1 MFYLDYKSQKIT
13 NVVILS
19 LRRPN
24 IKGERILRKKICI
37 IGSGT
42 AGLQLAYSLKDEFDV
57 TVIHSNTLNKIQNGR
72 IMSTQVHFGPTRTR
86 ENRFKMPKWEDK
98 TLLKSIHMTIGN
110 QKLFVGKLKEPA
122 LSVDQRFYFSHCMK
136 DLENKGVSFR
146 LIRVNK
152 DQLESLVDEFDLII
166 DCTGKS
172 GPLFSFPIEKEFSP
186 FLVPQRKCIVGYFLG
201 VKPIQPLGVSVTV
214 LPEIGEM
221 FEIPAITEH
230 GPVTILFIMAIPDRE
245 LDVFK
250 EIKHAKEFT
259 NQMKNVTRKY
269 FQDIHERIE
278 QEIFA
283 VSDDNAFLKVAI
295 KPVIRKPYVTFKNK
309 LVVGCGDS
317 VFLNDP
323 ITGQGCNLSS
333 HCAEQLYETLI
344 QYRNSKWDIQLGET
358 YWNHTKTFVKEVT
371 EWTNAMTQVLP
382 QHVVQI
388 LLSGAE
394 NQKIADEVAEWF
406 ANPRKAYEA
415 FFQPLH

>member
-1 MFYLDYKSQKIT
+1 M
-13 NVVILS
+13 
-19 LRRPN
+19 
-24 IKGERILRKKICI
+24 RKKICI

-42 AGLQLAYSLKDEFDV
+42 AGIQLAYSLKEEFDV
-57 TVIHSNTLNKIQNGR
+57 TVIHSNSSDKIRNGR
-72 IMSTQVHFGPTRTR
+72 IMSTQVHFGSTRTR
-86 ENRFKMPKWEDK
+86 ENRFNMPKWEDK
-98 TLLKSIHMTIGN
+98 TLLKSIHITIGN
-110 QKLFVGKLKEPA
+110 QKLFIGKLKEPA
-122 LSVDQRFYFSHCMK
+122 LSVDQRFYFSYCLK
-136 DLENKGVSFR
+136 DLEDKGVPFR
-146 LIRVNK
+146 LLRVNK
-152 DQLESLVDEFDLII
+152 DQLESLADEFDLMI

-172 GPLFSFPIEKEFSP
+172 GPLFPFPLEKELSP
-186 FLVPQRKCIVGYFLG
+186 FQVPQRKCIVGYFFG
-201 VKPIQPLGVSVTV
+201 VKPNNPLGVSVTV

-250 EIKHAKEFT
+250 EIKHGKEFT

-278 QEIFA
+278 QDIFA
-283 VSDDNAFLKVAI
+283 LSDDNAFLQVAI
-295 KPVIRKPYVTFKNK
+295 KPRIRKPYATFKNK
-309 LVVGCGDS
+309 LVVACGDS

-333 HCAEQLYETLI
+333 YCAEQLYETLI
-344 QYRNSKWDIQLGET
+344 QYRNSNWDIQLGET
-358 YWNHTKTFVKEVT
+358 YWDRTKTFVKEVT

-388 LLSGAE
+388 LLAGSE

-406 ANPRKAYEA
+406 ADPRKAYEA
-415 FFQPLH
+415 FFQPSNLH

>member
-1 MFYLDYKSQKIT
+1 M
-13 NVVILS
+13 
-19 LRRPN
+19 
-24 IKGERILRKKICI
+24 RKKICI

-42 AGLQLAYSLKDEFDV
+42 AGIQLAYSLKAEFDV
-57 TVIHSNTLNKIQNGR
+57 TVIHSNSSDKIRNGR
-72 IMSTQVHFGPTRTR
+72 IMSTQVHFGSTRTR

-98 TLLKSIHMTIGN
+98 TLLKSIHITIGN
-110 QKLFVGKLKEPA
+110 QKLFIGKLKEPA
-122 LSVDQRFYFSHCMK
+122 LSVDQRFYFSYCLK
-136 DLENKGVSFR
+136 DLEDKGVPFR
-146 LIRVNK
+146 LLRVNK
-152 DQLESLVDEFDLII
+152 DQLESLADEFDLMI

-172 GPLFSFPIEKEFSP
+172 GPLFPFPLEKELSP
-186 FLVPQRKCIVGYFLG
+186 FQVPQRKCIVGYFLG
-201 VKPIQPLGVSVTV
+201 VKPNNPLGVSVTV

-250 EIKHAKEFT
+250 EIKHGKEFT

-278 QEIFA
+278 QDIFA
-283 VSDDNAFLKVAI
+283 LSDDNAFLQVAI
-295 KPVIRKPYVTFKNK
+295 KPRIRKPYATFKNK

-333 HCAEQLYETLI
+333 YCAEQLYETLI
-344 QYRNSKWDIQLGET
+344 QYRNSNWDIQLGET
-358 YWNHTKTFVKEVT
+358 YWDRTKTFVKEVT

-388 LLSGAE
+388 LLAGSE

-406 ANPRKAYEA
+406 ADPRKAYEA
-415 FFQPLH
+415 FFQPSNLH

>member
-1 MFYLDYKSQKIT
+1 M
-13 NVVILS
+13 
-19 LRRPN
+19 
-24 IKGERILRKKICI
+24 RKKICI

-42 AGLQLAYSLKDEFDV
+42 AGIQLAYSLKEEFDV
-57 TVIHSNTLNKIQNGR
+57 TVIHSNSSDKIRNGR
-72 IMSTQVHFGPTRTR
+72 IMSTQVHFGSTRTR

-122 LSVDQRFYFSHCMK
+122 LSVDQRFYFSYCLK
-136 DLENKGVSFR
+136 DLEDKGVSFR
-146 LIRVNK
+146 LLRVNK
-152 DQLESLVDEFDLII
+152 DQLESLADEFDLMI

-172 GPLFSFPIEKEFSP
+172 GPLFPFPIEKELSP
-186 FLVPQRKCIVGYFLG
+186 FQVPQRKCIVGYFLG
-201 VKPIQPLGVSVTV
+201 VKPNNPLGVSVTV

-221 FEIPAITEH
+221 FEIPAITQH

-250 EIKHAKEFT
+250 EIKHGKEFT

-278 QEIFA
+278 QDIFA
-283 VSDDNAFLKVAI
+283 LSDDNAFLQVAI
-295 KPVIRKPYVTFKNK
+295 KPVIRKPYATFKNK

-333 HCAEQLYETLI
+333 YCAEQLYETLI
-344 QYRNSKWDIQLGET
+344 QYRNSNWDIQLGET
-358 YWNHTKTFVKEVT
+358 YWDRTKTFVKEVT

-388 LLSGAE
+388 LLAGSE

-406 ANPRKAYEA
+406 ADPRKAYEA
-415 FFQPLH
+415 FFQPSNLH

>member
-1 MFYLDYKSQKIT
+1 MH
-13 NVVILS
+13 
-19 LRRPN
+19 R
-24 IKGERILRKKICI
+24 
-37 IGSGT
+37 
-42 AGLQLAYSLKDEFDV
+42 
-57 TVIHSNTLNKIQNGR
+57 
-72 IMSTQVHFGPTRTR
+72 
-86 ENRFKMPKWEDK
+86 W
-98 TLLKSIHMTIGN
+98 
-110 QKLFVGKLKEPA
+110 LF
-122 LSVDQRFYFSHCMK
+122 F
-136 DLENKGVSFR
+136 
-146 LIRVNK
+146 
-152 DQLESLVDEFDLII
+152 
-166 DCTGKS
+166 
-172 GPLFSFPIEKEFSP
+172 
-186 FLVPQRKCIVGYFLG
+186 G
-201 VKPIQPLGVSVTV
+201 VKPVHPLGISVTV

-221 FEIPAITEH
+221 FEIPAITEQ

-250 EIKHAKEFT
+250 EIKHEKEFT
-259 NQMKNVTRKY
+259 NQMKNVTKKY

-278 QEIFA
+278 LDIFA
-283 VSDDNAFLKVAI
+283 LSDENAFLKVAI

-358 YWNHTKTFVKEVT
+358 YWNRTKTFVKEVT
-371 EWTNAMTQVLP
+371 AWTNAMTQVLP
-382 QHVVQI
+382 EHVVQT

>member
-1 MFYLDYKSQKIT
+1 M
-13 NVVILS
+13 
-19 LRRPN
+19 
-24 IKGERILRKKICI
+24 RKKICI

-42 AGLQLAYSLKDEFDV
+42 AGLQLAYSLKEEFDV
-57 TVIHSNTLNKIQNGR
+57 TVIHSNSSDKIRNGR

-122 LSVDQRFYFSHCMK
+122 LSVDQRFYFSHCLK

-146 LIRVNK
+146 LLRVNK
-152 DQLESLVDEFDLII
+152 EQIESLADEFDLMI
-166 DCTGKS
+166 DCSGKS
-172 GPLFSFPIEKEFSP
+172 GPLFPFPIEKEYSP
-186 FLVPQRKCIVGYFLG
+186 FQVPQRKCIVGYFLG
-201 VKPIQPLGVSVTV
+201 VKPNDPLGVSVTV

-221 FEIPAITEH
+221 FEIPAMTEH
-230 GPVTILFIMAIPDRE
+230 GPVTILFIMAVPGRE

-250 EIKHAKEFT
+250 EIKHVKEFT
-259 NQMKNVTRKY
+259 NQMKNITQKY
-269 FQDIHERIE
+269 FQDIHERI
-278 QEIFA
+278 QQDIFA
-283 VSDDNAFLKVAI
+283 LSDDKAFLNVAI
-295 KPVIRKPYVTFKNK
+295 KPVIRKPYVIFKNK

-333 HCAEQLYETLI
+333 YCAEQLYETLI
-344 QYRNSKWDIQLGET
+344 QYRNSIWDIRIGET
-358 YWNHTKTFVKEVT
+358 YWDRTKTFVKEVT

-388 LLSGAE
+388 LLAGAE
-394 NQKIADEVAEWF
+394 SQKTADEVAEWF

-415 FFQPLH
+415 FFQPSNLH

>member
-1 MFYLDYKSQKIT
+1 M
-13 NVVILS
+13 
-19 LRRPN
+19 
-24 IKGERILRKKICI
+24 RKKICI

-42 AGLQLAYSLKDEFDV
+42 AGLQLAYSLKEEFDV
-57 TVIHSNTLNKIQNGR
+57 TVIHSNSSDKIRNGR
-72 IMSTQVHFGPTRTR
+72 IMSTQVHFGSTRTR

-122 LSVDQRFYFSHCMK
+122 LSVDQRFYFSHCLK
-136 DLENKGVSFR
+136 DLENRGVSFR
-146 LIRVNK
+146 LLRVNK
-152 DQLESLVDEFDLII
+152 DQIESLVDEFDLMI

-172 GPLFSFPIEKEFSP
+172 GPLFPFPIEKEFSP
-186 FLVPQRKCIVGYFLG
+186 FQVPQRKCIVGYFLG
-201 VKPIQPLGVSVTV
+201 VKPNNPLGVSVTV

-250 EIKHAKEFT
+250 EIKHVKEFT

-269 FQDIHERIE
+269 FQNIHERIE
-278 QEIFA
+278 QDIFA
-283 VSDDNAFLKVAI
+283 LCDDNAFLRVAI

-333 HCAEQLYETLI
+333 YCAEKLYETLI
-344 QYRNSKWDIQLGET
+344 QYRHSNWDIQLGET
-358 YWNHTKTFVKEVT
+358 YWDRTKTFVKEVT
-371 EWTNAMTQVLP
+371 EWTNTMTQVLP
-382 QHVVQI
+382 QHVVQV
-388 LLSGAE
+388 LLAGAE

-406 ANPRKAYEA
+406 ADPRKAYKA
-415 FFQPLH
+415 FFQPSNLH

>member
-1 MFYLDYKSQKIT
+1 M
-13 NVVILS
+13 
-19 LRRPN
+19 
-24 IKGERILRKKICI
+24 RKKICI

-42 AGLQLAYSLKDEFDV
+42 AGLQLAYSLKEEFDV
-57 TVIHSNTLNKIQNGR
+57 TVIHSNSSDKIRNGR
-72 IMSTQVHFGPTRTR
+72 IMSTQVHFGSTRTR
-86 ENRFKMPKWEDK
+86 EKRFKMPKWEDK

-122 LSVDQRFYFSHCMK
+122 LSVDQRFYFSHCLK

-146 LIRVNK
+146 LLRVNK
-152 DQLESLVDEFDLII
+152 DHLESLADEFDLMI

-172 GPLFSFPIEKEFSP
+172 GPLFPFPIEKELSP
-186 FLVPQRKCIVGYFLG
+186 FQVPQRKCIVGYFFG
-201 VKPIQPLGVSVTV
+201 VKPNNPLGVSVTV

-230 GPVTILFIMAIPDRE
+230 GTATILFIMAIPGRE

-250 EIKHAKEFT
+250 EIKHGKEFT
-259 NQMKNVTRKY
+259 NQMKNVTQKY

-278 QEIFA
+278 QDIFA
-283 VSDDNAFLKVAI
+283 LSDDNAFLQVAI

-309 LVVGCGDS
+309 LAVGCGDS

-333 HCAEQLYETLI
+333 YCAEQLYETLI
-344 QYRNSKWDIQLGET
+344 QYRNSNWDIQLGEI
-358 YWNHTKTFVKEVT
+358 YWDRTKTFVKEVT
-371 EWTNAMTQVLP
+371 EWTNAMTQALP

-388 LLSGAE
+388 LLTGAE
-394 NQKIADEVAEWF
+394 NQKVADEVAQWF
-406 ANPRKAYEA
+406 ADPRKAYEA
-415 FFQPLH
+415 FFQPSNLH